1 MNRETM
7 PMPTSPP
14 TRSLPSSGWCASSTE
29 AREAQRVARLLQ
41 QVARSPYLP
50 VEPTLEQAAFLTT
63 TRAEALF
70 AGTAAAG
77 KTAAVLLAVLS
88 RLESTDCS
96 GLLVT
101 PQLTGSALLAMTR
114 IWLAGTDARWDSG
127 ERRWRFPSGATL
139 MLSHRRSEP
148 AGAYQVIGVDDLAA
162 FSDDE
167 YFSLLSHLCPSDRK
181 TEPVIR
187 AAASPDGPGREWI
200 ARRFGLL
207 DTGRGS
213 APDDRVV
220 VRASFEDN
228 PHLDAKVIRGA
239 FDGLSE
245 PRRSW
250 LLRGEWSAE
259 TAVRR
264 DERSDSHRGERQ
276 VAASVSPIDNDDRDD
291 RPRASLG
298 IAGGQQMWYDP
309 YLPACRL
316 DNPHLL
322 ITGQTGG
329 GKTQGAKA
337 ILAGLRE
344 AGITPLVIDFKGD
357 WSAPDAF
364 GVEWARDLDLPVY
377 APKAGHLQLPFNP
390 LAPPFDDFV
399 DTPLLIQLLQRIW
412 RLGDQQAQRLTQA
425 IAAAYEE
432 DEVPIGVFRPRGR
445 TVYPTF
451 DDVRRHLDPGQRS
464 LAPCALLPPQP
475 VRRVWQRVR
484 RTARAG
490 SGHQALA
497 SARRR
502 GARADQGRGRRVPGP
517 RPLPPPWCGGR
528 RSPDCAGSWG
538 STRHGGWVS
547 QRLCRSSRA
556 REGRSVSG
564 SCSPRSSLATF
575 RYH

>member
-1 MNRETM
+1 M
-7 PMPTSPP
+7 
-14 TRSLPSSGWCASSTE
+14 
-29 AREAQRVARLLQ
+29 ARLLQ

-101 PQLTGSALLAMTR
+101 PQLAGSALLAMTR

-264 DERSDSHRGERQ
+264 DEHSDSHRGERQ

-298 IAGGQQMWYDP
+298 IAGGQQVWYDP

-316 DNPHLL
+316 ENPHLL

-399 DTPLLIQLLQRIW
+399 VQLLQRIW

-451 DDVRRHLDPGQRS
+451 DDVRRHLDPGDSALSR
-464 LAPCALLPPQP
+464 LARFFRLNLFAASGNGFGALLERGAVIRLSHLPGDEERGQTKAAVGEFL
-475 VRRVWQRVR
+475 VRALYHHLGAAAAGAP
-484 RTARAG
+484 TALDLG
-490 SGHQALA
+490 
-497 SARRR
+497 ARR
-502 GARADQGRGRRVPGP
+502 GMA
-517 RPLPPPWCGGR
+517 
-528 RSPDCAGSWG
+528 AG
-538 STRHGGWVS
+538 
-547 QRLCRSSRA
+547 
-556 REGRSVSG
+556 
-564 SCSPRSSLATF
+564 
-575 RYH
+575 